1 MAESADAAGRQAAE
15 PGETA
20 DGRSIE
26 GVFSYHL
33 QILANIS
40 TRIALLSIRPK
51 FGLNIMQWRALANL
65 DRMGESTVQRV
76 ARASGVLISQMSR
89 TISELVGRGLVEKRR
104 NPADAR
110 SRTVAL
116 TPAGRALVAEVLDD
130 RRAINEAMLA
140 DLDADE
146 RRQLLHL
153 MTRVERSSRDLYTRM
168 RREAGGEV
176 VFDL

>member
-1 MAESADAAGRQAAE
+1 MTGPVDATGRDTPERAGDE
-15 PGETA
+15 
-20 DGRSIE
+20 RSIE

-65 DRMGESTVQRV
+65 DRLGDASVQRV
-76 ARASGVLISQMSR
+76 ARSSGVLISQMSR
-89 TISELVGRGLVEKRR
+89 TISELAGRGLVEKRR
-104 NPADAR
+104 HPDDAR
-110 SRTVAL
+110 SRAIAL
-116 TPAGRALVAEVLDD
+116 TPAGKALVAEVLAD

-140 DLDADE
+140 DLDEAE
-146 RRQLLHL
+146 RRQLLRL
-153 MTRVERSSRDLYTRM
+153 MTRVERSSRDLYARM

-176 VFDL
+176 VIDL